1 MPYTPH
7 TQTEIKQMLEAI
19 GLEKEEQLFDSVPS
33 SLKIESLD
41 IENGLDE
48 FTTFEKFK
56 TLASKNVTDK
66 TIFLGGG
73 YYDHIVP
80 SAVDALS
87 GRAEFYTAY
96 TPYQA
101 EASQGT
107 LQVLYEYQSL
117 VCKLT
122 GMDVSNASMYDGATA
137 LAEAALMAVRISKKN
152 KILIDGGVNPTY
164 IKVVQTYLSFR
175 DINVEIIPLRG
186 DCSDFKTI
194 ESKIDES
201 VGGFLFQNPN
211 FLGSLNSYE
220 KIIEKL
226 HKNKAIAVM
235 SVYAVSLGVL
245 KDPYSMDVD
254 IVTAEGQCLGN
265 YLSFGGP
272 SFGLLATKQSFIRD
286 LPGRIIGKTLDK
298 DDKEI
303 FVLTMQAREQHIR
316 RHRATSNI
324 CSNQNLL
331 ALRSTIFLS
340 LLGKE
345 GFEELASLCHSKS
358 EYLKKKL
365 SSLKDVEVFN
375 KGETFNEFVI
385 KTPLHA
391 TKLLEEMS
399 KKGFY
404 AGINLSKFFE
414 TFENA
419 ILVSVTEKRTKEE
432 MDSFVEALGQILGEQ
447 L

>member
-7 TQTEIKQMLEAI
+7 TKDEINEMLETI
-19 GLEKEEQLFDSVPS
+19 GIKSEEELFSSVPS
-33 SLKIESLD
+33 NLRVDSLD
-41 IENGLDE
+41 IEDGLDE
-48 FTTFEKFK
+48 YTTFEKFK
-56 TLASKNVTDK
+56 ALASKNVTDK

-87 GRAEFYTAY
+87 SRAEFYTAY

-152 KILIDGGVNPTY
+152 KILIDAGVNPTY

-175 DINVEIIPLRG
+175 EIEVEIIALKG
-186 DCSDFKTI
+186 DISDFETI
-194 ESKIDES
+194 ESKIDDS
-201 VGGFLFQNPN
+201 VAAYLFQNPN
-211 FLGSLNSYE
+211 FLGSIASFE
-220 KIIEKL
+220 KIIERL
-226 HKNKAIAVM
+226 HEKGALAVS
-235 SVYAVSLGVL
+235 SVYAISLGVL
-245 KDPYSMDVD
+245 KEPSSIGVD
-254 IVTAEGQCLGN
+254 IVTADGQCLGN

-272 SFGLLATKQSFIRD
+272 SFGLIATKQEYIRD
-286 LPGRIIGKTLDK
+286 LPGRIIGKTVDR
-298 DDKEI
+298 DGKEM

-331 ALRSTIFLS
+331 ALRSTIYLS

-345 GFEELASLCHSKS
+345 GFVELANSCHSKS
-358 EYLKKKL
+358 EYLKEKL
-365 SSLKDVEVFN
+365 SKIKGVEVFN
-375 KGETFNEFVI
+375 SSTTFSEFVI
-385 KTPLHA
+385 KTPCDA
-391 TKLLEEMS
+391 SDILEAMS
-399 KKGFY
+399 SRGIY
-404 AGINLSKFFE
+404 AGINLGNLFE
-414 TFENA
+414 GFENA
-419 ILVSVTEKRTKEE
+419 ILVSVTEKRTKEQL
-432 MDSFVEALGQILGEQ
+432 DDYVENLSEVLGGEA
-447 L
+447 

>member
-33 SLKIESLD
+33 SLKIDSLD

-80 SAVDALS
+80 SVVDALS

-186 DCSDFKTI
+186 DCSDFETI

-220 KIIEKL
+220 KIIEKV
-226 HKNKAIAVM
+226 HENKAIAVM

-245 KDPYSMDVD
+245 KDPSSMGVD

-365 SSLKDVEVFN
+365 ASLKDVEVFN

-404 AGINLSKFFE
+404 AGINLGKFFE

-432 MDSFVEALGQILGEQ
+432 MDSFAEALEQILGEQ

>member
-7 TQTEIKQMLEAI
+7 TKDEIELMLQTIGIKS
-19 GLEKEEQLFDSVPS
+19 EEELFSSVPS
-33 SLKIESLD
+33 NLRVDSLD
-41 IENGLDE
+41 IEDGLDE
-48 FTTFEKFK
+48 YTTFEKFK
-56 TLASKNVTDK
+56 ALASKNVTDK

-87 GRAEFYTAY
+87 SRAEFYTAY

-152 KILIDGGVNPTY
+152 KILIDAGVNPTY

-175 DINVEIIPLRG
+175 EIEVEIVDLKG
-186 DCSDFKTI
+186 DISDFETI
-194 ESKIDES
+194 ESKIDDS
-201 VGGFLFQNPN
+201 VAGYLFQNPN
-211 FLGSLNSYE
+211 FLGSIASFE

-226 HKNKAIAVM
+226 HEKGALAVS

-245 KDPYSMDVD
+245 KEPSSMGVD
-254 IVTAEGQCLGN
+254 IVTADGQCLGN

-272 SFGLLATKQSFIRD
+272 SFGLIATKQEYIRD
-286 LPGRIIGKTLDK
+286 LPGRIIGKTVDR
-298 DDKEI
+298 DGKEM

-331 ALRSTIFLS
+331 ALRSTIYLS

-345 GFEELASLCHSKS
+345 GFVELANSCHSKS
-358 EYLKKKL
+358 EYLKENL
-365 SSLKDVEVFN
+365 SKIKGVEIFN
-375 KGETFNEFVI
+375 SSTTFSEFVI
-385 KTPLHA
+385 KTPCDA
-391 TKLLEEMS
+391 SDILEAMS
-399 KKGFY
+399 SRGIY
-404 AGINLSKFFE
+404 AGINLGNLFE
-414 TFENA
+414 GFENA
-419 ILVSVTEKRTKEE
+419 ILVSVTEKRTKEQ
-432 MDSFVEALGQILGEQ
+432 MDNYVENLIEVLGGEA
-447 L
+447 

>member
-7 TQTEIKQMLEAI
+7 TKTEIKQMLETI
-19 GLEKEEQLFDSVPS
+19 GLQQEHQLFDSVPS
-33 SLKIESLD
+33 NLRIDSLD
-41 IENGLDE
+41 IEDGLDE

-137 LAEAALMAVRISKKN
+137 LAEAALMAVRISKRD
-152 KILIDGGVNPTY
+152 KILVDGGVNPIY
-164 IKVVQTYLSFR
+164 IKVVQTYLKFR
-175 DINVEIIPLRG
+175 DIEVEIIPLNG
-186 DCSDFKTI
+186 DHSDYETI
-194 ESKIDES
+194 ESKIDDS

-211 FLGSLNSYE
+211 FLGSINSYE

-226 HKNKAIAVM
+226 HENKAIAVM
-235 SVYAVSLGVL
+235 SAYAVSLGVL
-245 KDPYSMDVD
+245 KDPASMGVD
-254 IVTAEGQCLGN
+254 IVTADGQCLGN

-272 SFGLLATKQSFIRD
+272 SFGLIATKQDFIRD

-298 DDKEI
+298 DGKEI

-345 GFEELASLCHSKS
+345 GFEELASTCHSKS
-358 EYLKKKL
+358 EYLKNELLK
-365 SSLKDVEVFN
+365 LKDVEIFN
-375 KGETFNEFVI
+375 SSKTFNEFVL
-385 KTPLHA
+385 KTPCDA
-391 TKLLEEMS
+391 TDLLEAMS
-399 KKGFY
+399 NKGFY
-404 AGINLSKFFE
+404 AGINLGNLFE
-414 TFENA
+414 GFENS
-419 ILVSVTEKRTKEE
+419 ILVTVTEKRTKEQ
-432 MDSFVEALGQILGEQ
+432 MDSFVKSLAQILGVQ
-447 L
+447 A